1 MNNTKQIKHVVITGG
16 TRGLGLSHVMF
27 LAQHGYDVSIIDI
40 SQSACQVYGELNSVD
55 ALLAQLQSYGVKAH
69 FFACD
74 LTDLDSLNTCIAR
87 IIDEAGDI
95 DAIVANVGGDVVGRD
110 QRASGA
116 KASNNSIEISSEQH
130 NEVFDRNYLTCFNT
144 IKAIVPYFKQR
155 KKGKIVTT
163 TSISAGYGVPQET
176 AYAVAKSAVLHLTR
190 CVATELRPYGIN
202 VNCIAPGATLTG
214 RFNATLSQRSEVD
227 RQKITATTGSFLEKP
242 AQPESISSVVEFLL
256 SSASDYISG
265 QVIRI
270 DGGQFTSP
278 I

>member
-1 MNNTKQIKHVVITGG
+1 MNNKKVKHVVVTGG
-16 TRGLGLSHVMF
+16 TRGLGLSHVEF
-27 LAQHGYDVSIIDI
+27 LAQRGYDISIIDI
-40 SQSACQVYGELNSVD
+40 SRSACQVYGEVSTID
-55 ALLAQLQSYGVKAH
+55 DLLVRLRSYGVNSH
-69 FFACD
+69 FFSCD
-74 LTDLDSLNTCIAR
+74 LTDLNLLNECVER
-87 IIDEAGDI
+87 IINEAGDI

-110 QRASGA
+110 QSASGA
-116 KASNNSIEISSEQH
+116 KATNNSIDISSEQH

-155 KKGKIVTT
+155 NKGKIVTT

-242 AQPESISSVVEFLL
+242 AKPESISSVVEFLL